1 MMEGWESGRLRVHMM
16 GLCLIGNGDT
26 VRQID
31 IEAKN
36 VFNPPLVQ
44 SVSTLFFGLG
54 FLVWYDSLYY

>member
-1 MMEGWESGRLRVHMM
+1 MM

-44 SVSTLFFGLG
+44 SVSTHFFGPG
-54 FLVWYDSLYY
+54 FLVWYDSLYF

>member
-1 MMEGWESGRLRVHMM
+1 MM
-16 GLCLIGNGDT
+16 GLCLIGSEDI

-44 SVSTLFFGLG
+44 SVSTLFSGLS
-54 FLVWYDSLYY
+54 FLVWPGYDSLYY